1 MLDRISDDPAFA
13 DFIFADLE
21 LRFDKRHNSAAV
33 IQQRNHCRQN
43 LRCRDKSDI
52 DRHQIKSATEIAW
65 REISRIHPFAQLN
78 AWIVLQSPIHLIV
91 TYVDSHNFLR
101 PALQE
106 AVSET
111 AGR

>member
-1 MLDRISDDPAFA
+1 MLDRISDDATFA
-13 DFIFADLE
+13 DFIFAYLE
-21 LRFDKRHNSAAV
+21 LRFDQRHNSAAA
-33 IQQRNHCRQN
+33 IKQWNYFRQN
-43 LRCRDKSDI
+43 FRRRYKSDI
-52 DRHQIKSATEIAW
+52 DRDQIKSASEIVW

-78 AWIVLQSPIHLIV
+78 AWIASQSPIHLIV

-101 PALQE
+101 LALQE